1 MMRDEFKFMVD
12 EDIKDIEEL
21 IDNKKYTNEYYK
33 EIVSRYHS
41 YIDKFGEGLYSYF
54 HESGFYDDVNGESLK
69 HNLIVIKNKLIAFRA
84 YGYSNNEQKPDT
96 KITLSNSNSNINQ
109 INININFEDA
119 RKKVENMT
127 SLSEL
132 EIQEILDKINYIEG
146 IVKLDDRKTKK
157 WESCKSVIRWIADKG
172 VDVGTTLLPLLL
184 KIN

>member
-84 YGYSNNEQKPDT
+84 YGYSNNEQKPDA
-96 KITLSNSNSNINQ
+96 KITLSNSNSNITQ

-119 RKKVENMT
+119 RKKIENMT
-127 SLSEL
+127 SLSQL
-132 EIQEILDKINYIEG
+132 EIEEILEKINNIED
-146 IVKLDDRKTKK
+146 IIKSKDRKTKK
-157 WESCKSVIRWIADKG
+157 WENCKSIIKWVADKG